1 MPHDA
6 TGMNEHRTDPRMPP
20 PETCVLPMILAQ
32 HAAVTPDRVFALFE
46 DGETWTYA
54 ETRTQS
60 LRLAA
65 GLAAENVRQGDTV
78 LIWLPNGPRAL
89 AAWFGSNHL
98 GAVSV
103 AINTAYRGRLLAH
116 VVGNSDARVAIVHED
131 LLERLLEDNCRGGI
145 ATIFTAPGTAASE
158 AARFGALGI
167 KLLPFAAL
175 DGNPAGVTVPPMQ
188 PWDLQSICYTSGTTG
203 PSKGVLSSY
212 LHLHTMGWHC
222 TGGVLPDDRYLINLP
237 LFHVGGTLYVSGA
250 LARGA
255 SIAVIGPFDTA
266 SFFEICRRT
275 GATQC
280 LLLGAMAGFL
290 ARTPPGP
297 DDRSHGIRRAG
308 IIPLGED
315 APAIAQRFG
324 FELVTLFNMSEIS
337 APIVS
342 GANPSL
348 RGSCGQ
354 VRPGIE
360 ARVVDANDCEVPHGT
375 VGELALRSD
384 TPWTMSHGYHR
395 NPEATARAW
404 RNGWFHTGDAFRR
417 DAAGNYFFVDRVKDA
432 IRRRGENI
440 SSFEVETEIL
450 AHPAVQEAAAV
461 GVPSELGEEEV
472 LGVVVTKP
480 GVSVDPGELV
490 AFLSTRMAHFMVP
503 RYIRFVEALPKTPTS
518 KVEKHALRAEGVT
531 GETWDRDAFGIRLK
545 RERLNS

>member
-6 TGMNEHRTDPRMPP
+6 AGVTGLDPRMPP
-20 PETCVLPMILAQ
+20 AESCVLPMILAR
-32 HAAVTPDRVFALFE
+32 HAAATPERVFAAFE
-46 DGETWTYA
+46 DGETWSYA
-54 ETRTQS
+54 ETQRQS
-60 LRLAA
+60 LRIAA
-65 GLAAENVRQGDTV
+65 GLAAAGVKQGETV
-78 LIWLPNGPRAL
+78 LIWLPNGRRAL
-89 AAWFGSNHL
+89 AAWFGTDHL

-103 AINTAYRGRLLAH
+103 AINTAYRGGLLGH

-131 LLERLLEDNCRGGI
+131 LLDRLVEDGCRG
-145 ATIFTAPGTAASE
+145 ALSTIFTAPDKALSE
-158 AARFGALGI
+158 AARFAALGI
-167 KLLPFAAL
+167 ALLPFTAL
-175 DGNPAGVTVPPMQ
+175 DGDPGSVTVPNLQ

-222 TGGVLPDDRYLINLP
+222 TGGVTPDDRYLINLP

-255 SIAVIGPFDTA
+255 SIAVLGPFDTA
-266 SFFEICRRT
+266 TFFDVCRRT
-275 GATQC
+275 GTTQC

-290 ARTPPGP
+290 ARTPPSP
-297 DDRSHGIRRAG
+297 EDRTHGIRRAG

-324 FELVTLFNMSEIS
+324 FELVTLFNMSEVS

-342 GANPSL
+342 GPNPSL

-360 ARVVDANDCEVPHGT
+360 ARIVDDNDCEAPHGT
-375 VGELALRSD
+375 VGELVLRSD

-417 DAAGNYFFVDRVKDA
+417 DADGNYFFVDRVKDA

-440 SSFEVETEIL
+440 SSFEVEAEIL
-450 AHPAVQEAAAV
+450 AHPAVQEAVAV
-461 GVPSELGEEEV
+461 GVRSEFGEEDV

-480 GVSVDPGELV
+480 GQTIEPAELV
-490 AFLSTRMAHFMVP
+490 AFLSDRMAHFMVP
-503 RYIRFVEALPKTPTS
+503 RYIRFVQALPKTPTS
-518 KVEKHALRAEGVT
+518 KVEKHALRTVGVT
-531 GETWDRDAFGIRLK
+531 EDTWDREASGMRLK
-545 RERLNS
+545 RERFGQ

>member
-6 TGMNEHRTDPRMPP
+6 TAVSGPRLDPRMPP
-20 PETCVLPMILAQ
+20 PDRCVLPMILAH
-32 HAAVTPDRVFALFE
+32 HARATPDRTFAVFE
-46 DGETWTYA
+46 DGGTWSYA
-54 ETRTQS
+54 ETQNQS
-60 LRLAA
+60 LRVAA
-65 GLAAENVRQGDTV
+65 GLNAAGIRQGDTV

-89 AAWFGSNHL
+89 AAWFGTNHL

-116 VVGNSDARVAIVHED
+116 VAGNSDARVAIVHAD
-131 LLERLLEDNCRGGI
+131 LLDRLLEENCRGAL
-145 ATIFTAPGTAASE
+145 ATIFTAPDKAVSE
-158 AARFGALGI
+158 ASRFAAHGI
-167 KLLPFAAL
+167 TLLPYTAL
-175 DGNPAGVTVPPMQ
+175 DGDPTSVTVPHLQ

-222 TGGVLPDDRYLINLP
+222 TGGVTPDDRYLINLP

-255 SIAVIGPFDTA
+255 SIALIGPFDTA

-297 DDRSHGIRRAG
+297 QDRTHGIRRAG

-342 GANPSL
+342 APNPSL
-348 RGSCGQ
+348 RGTCGTL
-354 VRPGIE
+354 RPGID
-360 ARVVDANDCEVPHGT
+360 ARIVDENDCEVPHGT
-375 VGELALRSD
+375 VGELVLRSD

-417 DAAGNYFFVDRVKDA
+417 DEAGNFFFVDRVKDA

-461 GVPSELGEEEV
+461 GVPSELGEEEL
-472 LGVVVTKP
+472 LGVVVVKP
-480 GVSVDPGELV
+480 GHTVEPAELI
-490 AFLSTRMAHFMVP
+490 AFLSGRMAHFMVP
-503 RYIRFVEALPKTPTS
+503 RYIRFVDALPKTPTS

-531 GETWDRDAFGIRLK
+531 DQTWDREAAGMKLK
-545 RERLNS
+545 RESLA